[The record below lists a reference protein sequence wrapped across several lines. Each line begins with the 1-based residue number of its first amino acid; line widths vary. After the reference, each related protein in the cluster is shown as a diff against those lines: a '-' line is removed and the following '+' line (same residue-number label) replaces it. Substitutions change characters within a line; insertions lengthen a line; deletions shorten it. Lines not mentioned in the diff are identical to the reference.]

1 MNFID
6 YIEEK
11 KLKEQFQ
18 TKLQYSNTLGTDG
31 ITVRKFIHILDNEID
46 LINKKVKNGTYKFSR
61 YKEQLILK
69 GKNKLPRVIQI
80 PTHRDKLLLNALREF
95 LVDNFKDKI
104 LDTSLHQKIS
114 SIKEH
119 IKLNRYDSFIK
130 VDVENFYPSIS
141 HEILIDKIAKVIDDK
156 NSIDV
161 LKKAIS
167 CDEIGIP
174 QGLSISNILAAIYMS
189 ELDTTYNLKKELAY
203 YRYVDDILILCNK
216 SDIENIINSLSN
228 EITNLKL
235 TIHSFDT
242 LNDKSVIGKIGI
254 DSFGYLGHEFTNNT
268 ITVRKKS
275 IEKLEKRI
283 LGVFHS
289 CKNASDFELYKDL
302 NLKISGCIYDNK
314 QYGWLHFFGLI
325 EDIELLHKLDWY
337 VKKCFKQFKREYDD
351 IKVKKFVKVYFQL
364 KGLDVN
370 KLSKNSYIPKF
381 EGSNILN
388 KSKYE
393 VIKEFELDVDYYY

>member
-1 MNFID
+1 MEFLKLYDEENRDILFNMSWLNKNFNFD
-6 YIEEK
+6 KSTGRFE
-11 KLKEQFQ
+11 
-18 TKLQYSNTLGTDG
+18 N
-31 ITVRKFIHILDNEID
+31 ID
-46 LINKKVKNGTYKFSR
+46 LFT
-61 YKEQLILK
+61 
-69 GKNKLPRVIQI
+69 
-80 PTHRDKLLLNALREF
+80 F
-95 LVDNFKDKI
+95 L
-104 LDTSLHQKIS
+104 
-114 SIKEH
+114 
-119 IKLNRYDSFIK
+119 
-130 VDVENFYPSIS
+130 
-141 HEILIDKIAKVIDDK
+141 
-156 NSIDV
+156 
-161 LKKAIS
+161 
-167 CDEIGIP
+167 
-174 QGLSISNILAAIYMS
+174 
-189 ELDTTYNLKKELAY
+189 
-203 YRYVDDILILCNK
+203 
-216 SDIENIINSLSN
+216 ENINSFN
-228 EITNLKL
+228 YEK
-235 TIHSFDT
+235 D
-242 LNDKSVIGKIGI
+242 
-254 DSFGYLGHEFTNNT
+254 TNNT

-289 CKNASDFELYKDL
+289 CKNASDFELYKNL